1 MTLRIGIV
9 GLGGIAQ
16 KVYLPLLCQARDWD
30 VAGAFS
36 PNQDKARA
44 LCAAYRI
51 DSFAS
56 LDALAQRC
64 DAVFVHTSTATHFAV
79 VSHLLERG
87 VHVYVDKPL
96 AGTLEQAERLVTLA
110 ARKRRALM
118 VGFNRRFAPLYL
130 RLKQQM
136 RQPASIRMDK
146 HRLDSVGPGDMR
158 FTLLDDYLHV
168 VDTAL
173 WLAESEDTPP
183 ANAGATPAALSAL
196 PAAALSSP
204 PAGAPQLTGGT
215 LQGNAAGQMLYAE
228 HHFMHRG
235 CAVTTS
241 MHRQAGSQGETV
253 SAVTAGA
260 LYRIEEMR
268 LWRSESQGVISELPV
283 PAWQTVLTQRGFTG
297 AVAHFIDAVANQTQ
311 PETSGEQA
319 LRAQALVERLTDL

>member
-1 MTLRIGIV
+1 MMTLRIGIV

-16 KVYLPLLCQARDWD
+16 KVYLPLLCQAGDWE

-36 PNQDKARA
+36 PNQAKART

-51 DSFAS
+51 ESFPS

-64 DAVFVHTSTATHFAV
+64 DAAFVHTSTASHFAV

-87 VHVYVDKPL
+87 LHVYVDKPL
-96 AGTLEQAERLVTLA
+96 AATLEQAERLVALA
-110 ARKRRALM
+110 ARKQRALM

-136 RQPASIRMDK
+136 QQPASLRMDK
-146 HRLDSVGPGDMR
+146 HRLDNVGPEAMG

-173 WLAESEDTPP
+173 WLAD
-183 ANAGATPAALSAL
+183 GARDH
-196 PAAALSSP
+196 AAAANDA
-204 PAGAPQLTGGT
+204 AGGPRLTGGI
-215 LQGNAAGQMLYAE
+215 LRDNAAGQMLYAE

-241 MHRQAGSQGETV
+241 MHRQAGSQSETV
-253 SAVTAGA
+253 IAVTAGA
-260 LYRIEEMR
+260 VYRVEEMR
-268 LWRSESQGVISELPV
+268 AWRSESQGVISELPV
-283 PAWQTVLTQRGFTG
+283 PAWQSILTQRGFTG
-297 AVAHFIDAVANQTQ
+297 AVAHFIAAVSHQTQ

-319 LRAQALVERLTDL
+319 LMAQAWIERLPAG

>member
-16 KVYLPLLCQARDWD
+16 KVYLPLLCQGGDWEL
-30 VAGAFS
+30 AGAFS
-36 PNQDKARA
+36 PNQVKARA
-44 LCAAYRI
+44 LCTSYRI
-51 DSFAS
+51 ASFSS
-56 LDALAQRC
+56 LDALAQQC
-64 DAVFVHTSTATHFAV
+64 DAAFVHTSTASHFAV
-79 VSHLLERG
+79 VSQLLERG

-96 AGTLEQAERLVTLA
+96 AGTLEQAERLVALA
-110 ARKRRALM
+110 QRKQRALM

-136 RQPASIRMDK
+136 RQAASIRMDK
-146 HRLDSVGPGDMR
+146 HRLDSVGPEDLR

-173 WLAESEDTPP
+173 WLAEGVKAYPEPAPGAAPATAVQEDID
-183 ANAGATPAALSAL
+183 ATT
-196 PAAALSSP
+196 
-204 PAGAPQLTGGT
+204 LTGGI
-215 LQGNAAGQMLYAE
+215 LRVNEAGQMLYAE
-228 HHFMHRG
+228 HHFLRRG

-253 SAVTAGA
+253 SAVSAGA

-268 LWRSESQGVISELPV
+268 LWRSESQGLISELPV
-283 PAWQTVLTQRGFTG
+283 PAWQSILTQRGFTG
-297 AVAHFIDAVANQTQ
+297 AVAHFINAVANQTQ

-319 LRAQALVERLTDL
+319 LMAQAWLERLPGF

>member
-16 KVYLPLLCQARDWD
+16 KVYLPLLCQGGDWA

-36 PNQDKARA
+36 PNQAKARA
-44 LCAAYRI
+44 LCAGYRI
-51 DSFAS
+51 ESFAS

-64 DAVFVHTSTATHFAV
+64 DAVFVHTSTATHFDV
-79 VSHLLERG
+79 VSHLLARG
-87 VHVYVDKPL
+87 LHVYVDKPL
-96 AGTLEQAERLVTLA
+96 AETLEQAERLVLLA
-110 ARKRRALM
+110 ARKQRVLM

-136 RQPASIRMDK
+136 RQPVSIRMDK
-146 HRLDSVGPGDMR
+146 HRLDSVGPEATR

-173 WLAESEDTPP
+173 WLADGAREQP
-183 ANAGATPAALSAL
+183 ANGATGPAAD
-196 PAAALSSP
+196 
-204 PAGAPQLTGGT
+204 APTLTGGI
-215 LQGNAAGQMLYAE
+215 LRENAAGQMLYAE

-235 CAVTTS
+235 CAITTS
-241 MHRQAGSQGETV
+241 MHRQAGSQAETV

-260 LYRIEEMR
+260 VYRIEEMR
-268 LWRSESQGVISELPV
+268 VWRSESQGVISELPV

-297 AVAHFIDAVANQTQ
+297 AVAHFIAAVAHQTQ

-319 LRAQALVERLTDL
+319 LLAQAWIERLAGG